1 MFLAPAILAGLLAIG
16 LPLWL
21 HRVARANPARHAFAS
36 LMLLEPS
43 EVQRTAQ
50 RTLRYWALLILRIL
64 LLLAVVLAFAGPLLP
79 RRAVPVVN
87 PDARLHAIVMDT
99 SFSMQYGD
107 RWQQSLAQA
116 RQIIDAARPGDQ
128 LLLVDAG
135 GHRIQVLQHAVNARQ
150 SQELRAALDRMHPG
164 SERLDYGLLMS
175 TASGWL
181 GTAQLPVELHLVT
194 DLQQSAGPLRFADLE
209 PPPGARLVFHETA
222 QGSLANT
229 YIESAARTAGGQL
242 AVEVRTTSTEL
253 QKREAI
259 IVLDGNEVTR
269 RPFQIGPARVVAQ
282 PGEGEGGPP
291 QDLLTLAA
299 SSAEVSAAQARVLLP
314 LPQLSASAHRVEVRL
329 EPVDALPLD
338 DRYFAVLEHSDP
350 RVLVVSR
357 NSAADD
363 AVYAAAAV
371 GSLDAPRLLTEQVR
385 GQDIEGRP
393 LQNYAAII
401 ITDVAALSSAA
412 AANVSDYAR
421 AGGALLITLG
431 PGAAGHESGLL
442 PDLRIRNIVSQP
454 TQIAHVDTSHPV
466 LRDAA
471 GWQDIHFLRYLQVT
485 PANDDRVLIS
495 LQQGAPLLIER
506 QIGAG
511 RALVL
516 TAPLE
521 REWNDF
527 ATHPLFVR
535 FMAEAAAYLTDAEA
549 TATRARVGATVMTGL
564 TAAQGGQIFD
574 PQGRRVLN
582 LNQTATAERLIP
594 DQAGFYEIRNAGGTR
609 WLAVN
614 TDVRESN
621 LARMTP
627 VALQRWQDL
636 QQVNVSAGATGERSA
651 ASPSPTPDYVP
662 AGYGILLLAL
672 LLAIAEIVSANH
684 FLAVRREV
692 PHR

>member
-36 LMLLEPS
+36 AMLLEHS

-50 RTLRYWALLILRIL
+50 RTLRYWVLLILRIL

-87 PDARLHAIVMDT
+87 PDARMHAIVMDT
-99 SFSMQYGD
+99 SLSMQYAD

-116 RQIIDAARPGDQ
+116 RQIIDDARAGDQ
-128 LLLVDAG
+128 MLLVEAG
-135 GHRIQVLQHAVNARQ
+135 GHRIQVLQHAVTAKQ
-150 SQELRAALDRMHPG
+150 IQQLRAALDGMHPG

-175 TASGWL
+175 TARGWL
-181 GTAQLPVELHLVT
+181 GTTQLPVELHLIT
-194 DLQQSAGPLRFADLE
+194 DLQQSASPLRFADLE
-209 PPPGARLVFHETA
+209 PPPGSRLVLHEVGQETT
-222 QGSLANT
+222 ANT
-229 YIESAARTAGGQL
+229 YIESAARTAAGQL
-242 AVEVRTTSTEL
+242 AVEVRTTSTAQ

-259 IVLDGNEVTR
+259 VILDGNEVAR
-269 RPFQIGPARVVAQ
+269 RAFQIGPAMAA
-282 PGEGEGGPP
+282 PPSSEGEGSPP

-299 SSAEVSAAQARVLLP
+299 STGDVSAAQARVLLA
-314 LPQLSASAHRVEVRL
+314 LPELSPSAHRVEVRL
-329 EPVDALPLD
+329 EPADALPQD
-338 DRYFAVLEHSDP
+338 DRHFAVLEHADP

-357 NSAADD
+357 SSGVDD

-371 GSLDAPRLLTEQVR
+371 SSLDSPRLLTEQAS
-385 GQDIEGRP
+385 GQDAENRP
-393 LQNYAAII
+393 LQNYAAVIV
-401 ITDVAALSSAA
+401 TDVAALSSAA
-412 AANVSDYAR
+412 AANIADYAR

-431 PGAAGHESGLL
+431 PGAAGHQSGLL

-454 TQIAHVDTSHPV
+454 TRIAYVDTSHPV
-466 LRDAA
+466 LRDAD
-471 GWQDIHFLRYLQVT
+471 GWQDIHFLRHLQVT
-485 PANDDRVLIS
+485 PASDDRVLIS
-495 LQQGAPLLIER
+495 LQQGSPLLIER
-506 QIGAG
+506 QMGAG

-535 FMAEAAAYLTDAEA
+535 FMAQAAAYLTDAGASA
-549 TATRARVGATVMTGL
+549 TGSRVGATVMTGL

-582 LNQTATAERLIP
+582 LNQTATADRLTP
-594 DQAGFYEIRNAGGTR
+594 DQTGFYEIRNAGGTR

-614 TDVRESN
+614 SDVRESN
-621 LARMTP
+621 LARMT
-627 VALQRWQDL
+627 VAALQRWRDL
-636 QQVNVSAGATGERSA
+636 QQQTDASATESRPAAAVSVTPGYVSAG
-651 ASPSPTPDYVP
+651 
-662 AGYGILLLAL
+662 YGLLLLAL

-692 PHR
+692 PR